1 MSAPLAPDSGA
12 YSVEQYRAL
21 LAGTPLPRLE
31 EVHAAV
37 WPRLSP
43 QVRRTV
49 LVCFAQRSGEE
60 ELGGGGELGTVAA
73 GAAGGFAG
81 EQATDYL
88 FADPDPGDAVA
99 TRPPGPEPPEPP
111 GPTEPAEQQP
121 ERP

>member
-1 MSAPLAPDSGA
+1 MSAPLAPDPGA

-21 LAGTPLPRLE
+21 LAATPPPRLE

-43 QVRRTV
+43 QVRQAV
-49 LVCFAQRSGEE
+49 LVGFAQRAGEE

-81 EQATDYL
+81 DPATDYL
-88 FADPDPGDAVA
+88 FADPGPGDAVA
-99 TRPPGPEPPEPP
+99 TRPPGPEPP
-111 GPTEPAEQQP
+111 GPTEPAEQRP
-121 ERP
+121 EHP